1 MVISV
6 TYCFVIPLSNIQ
18 CIYLSD
24 CYLYL
29 CPLLFRYL
37 NILLMNGHLCLSLL
51 YTIIH
56 LPHAYLYVYL
66 SFFVLLPHY
75 PSTGW
80 LSLVPNPSA
89 RIILTILQLQPL
101 HFNLFSTC
109 IPKSFYSAFKIL
121 VHSAILQYFLRRD
134 ILIHSILHPDIV
146 HADILI
152 CYLA

>member
-18 CIYLSD
+18 CIYLSIG
-24 CYLYL
+24 L
-29 CPLLFRYL
+29 
-37 NILLMNGHLCLSLL
+37 LSLSLSLVVSLSQHPFNEWPSLSLIAL
-51 YTIIH
+51 YHYPPTTCIS
-56 LPHAYLYVYL
+56 LYL

-121 VHSAILQYFLRRD
+121 VHSAILQYFLHRD